1 MRKTPTG
8 LGEVMCK
15 EKRENW
21 SWLGPLG
28 WPLAL
33 LPCHSLPPV
42 CESPLAKC
50 LCLFHSSQV
59 LQLTQSL
66 FNYLFTQAQEDSR

>member
-1 MRKTPTG
+1 MGKNPTS

-28 WPLAL
+28 WPLGTAAL
-33 LPCHSLPPV
+33 S
-42 CESPLAKC
+42 
-50 LCLFHSSQV
+50 LCLLWFSFGQMPLPIPQFSSTAV
-59 LQLTQSL
+59 DSKSL
-66 FNYLFTQAQEDSR
+66 